1 MPLSREYA
9 SAAKPALGSWVMVT
23 DSIGDLSSQ
32 AKVGRAKSPGTPKLC
47 RTPRRCRYS
56 NRNCP
61 IGMRAGN
68 AAAFPLA
75 ACGFAPPW
83 GFASPCCFP
92 FLPFT
97 GADGL
102 SDSVI
107 VDLDPFPRRHIGI

>member
-47 RTPRRCRYS
+47 RTPRRWRYS

-61 IGMRAGN
+61 MGIRAGN
-68 AAAFPLA
+68 GWATPPRRPA
-75 ACGFAPPW
+75 ACGL
-83 GFASPCCFP
+83 ASVLRAVPLRP
-92 FLPFT
+92 L

-102 SDSVI
+102 SESVI
-107 VDLDPFPRRHIGI
+107 GVREALPLL